1 MRAAT
6 KGIWAI
12 LAQRAPLDPMASLD
26 LKVSPERPVILAT
39 LAPLDTARLV
49 TPVPEAT
56 PVPKVLKAQK
66 GFKDFK
72 AVLVKPE

>member
-1 MRAAT
+1 
-6 KGIWAI
+6 
-12 LAQRAPLDPMASLD
+12 MASLD
-26 LKVSPERPVILAT
+26 PKVSQDTPVIMAT